1 MGFFPIEPMTVSI
14 FFIYL
19 WDNTGYSNNLGG
31 GEVLTMPTFRE
42 FFTLKHN
49 LWQIFSQDSLSRSL
63 TRTWSIAHTGIYDLA
78 SVCMGLIF
86 R

>member
-1 MGFFPIEPMTVSI
+1 
-14 FFIYL
+14 
-19 WDNTGYSNNLGG
+19 
-31 GEVLTMPTFRE
+31 MPTFRE